1 MYIYRDFDASHFLEN
16 KDALVGDVLVEY
28 CQGFMN
34 GFHPFG
40 VVERHQLGTVGAH
53 HQHLHVSHL

>member
-1 MYIYRDFDASHFLEN
+1 MKIYRGFDASHFVEN

-34 GFHPFG
+34 GFHPLG
-40 VVERHQLGTVGAH
+40 VIETGQRGTVGAYH
-53 HQHLHVSHL
+53 HHLLVSHL